1 MCLHHADWKINLKM
15 CFHQTEN
22 SFPHKEYPRNGKKES
37 LLENQ
42 FPQIGIANSQFQKLQ
57 QSSEKKTPSASQK
70 TSVHQPECT
79 FKKYVSKKIKL
90 KNTFP
95 LDGKTVFTAKNIWQM
110 EKTVFYQPEKQ
121 FLLGARMFFFK
132 NCPPRFDNG
141 FQQQKTMNKRI
152 LIHLNRK

>member
-37 LLENQ
+37 LLKNQ

-57 QSSEKKTPSASQK
+57 QSSEKKLLLLHKKQVF
-70 TSVHQPECT
+70 TSRNVRLKNT
-79 FKKYVSKKIKL
+79 FPKKL

-95 LDGKTVFTAKNIWQM
+95 LDGKTLFTAKNIWQM